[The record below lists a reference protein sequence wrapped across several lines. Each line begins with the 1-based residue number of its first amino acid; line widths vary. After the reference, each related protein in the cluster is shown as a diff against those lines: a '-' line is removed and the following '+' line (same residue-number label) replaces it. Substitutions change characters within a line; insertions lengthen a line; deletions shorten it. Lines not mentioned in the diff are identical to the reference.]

1 MSDSNLQAHIEQK
14 QALGEKICEALLAE
28 IDKLGFADKGFDNLS
43 FDQLSFNLTHDSYAN
58 YDSLEAKWMGK
69 QNNRVGSIVFHGDG
83 SFFAEYDVVQPHP
96 TDKRWFIE
104 AIEAWGNETSI
115 KTELKLLSAV
125 E

>member
-1 MSDSNLQAHIEQK
+1 MSESNLQAHIEQK
-14 QALGEKICEALLAE
+14 QALGEKICNALLSE
-28 IDKLGFADKGFDNLS
+28 ISKLGFADKGFDNIS
-43 FDQLSFNLTHDSYAN
+43 FNALSFNLIHDSFAK
-58 YDSLEAKWMGK
+58 YDSLEAKWIGK

-104 AIEAWGNETSI
+104 AIEAWGNESSI
-115 KTELKLLSAV
+115 KTELKLLLAP